1 MTMYRHPDP
10 RSGLVLDTHELGR
23 RVGAMKAVQRIA
35 EAPDGI
41 GMDVIGVP
49 PGSPV
54 DLDLR
59 LESVVEGVLVT
70 GTAVV
75 SLQGQCARCLE
86 QISSDEEVDLQELYL
101 YPDKEPDDDEASRLE
116 AELLDLEP
124 LLRDTV
130 VLDLPYTPLCRPDC
144 AGLCPDCGANLN
156 EDPGHRHDDRVDPR
170 WAGLT
175 AWTADPDDET
185 GLPAGREQGVSRG
198 RPQAEDVSEQHPA
211 PPFPVE
217 GVRAHPGHLRQ
228 PGLP

>member
-1 MTMYRHPDP
+1 MK
-10 RSGLVLDTHELGR
+10 EIQ
-23 RVGAMKAVQRIA
+23 RVA
-35 EAPDGI
+35 EAPEGI

-54 DLDLR
+54 DLELR

-86 QISSDEEVDLQELYL
+86 RIDSDEEVDLQELFL

-116 AELLDLEP
+116 DELIDLEP

-156 EDPGHRHDDRVDPR
+156 ADPDHAHEDKTDPR
-170 WAGLT
+170 WSALSG
-175 AWTADPDDET
+175 WTADPDDDD
-185 GLPAGREQGVSRG
+185 EQASQ
-198 RPQAEDVSEQHPA
+198 QAESKE
-211 PPFPVE
+211 
-217 GVRAHPGHLRQ
+217 
-228 PGLP
+228 

>member
-23 RVGAMKAVQRIA
+23 RVGAMKTIQRVA
-35 EAPDGI
+35 EAPSGI

-86 QISSDEEVDLQELYL
+86 PIASPEEVDLQELYL
-101 YPDKEPDDDEASRLE
+101 YPDKEPDDDEASRVDG
-116 AELLDLEP
+116 ELLDLEP

-144 AGLCPDCGANLN
+144 AGLCPECGANLN
-156 EDPGHRHDDRVDPR
+156 DDPEHRHDDRVDPR

-175 AWTADPDDET
+175 EWTTDPDDDE
-185 GLPAGREQGVSRG
+185 AV
-198 RPQAEDVSEQHPA
+198 QAENKE
-211 PPFPVE
+211 
-217 GVRAHPGHLRQ
+217 
-228 PGLP
+228 